1 MKRVKLFAL
10 ISLLFIGLG
19 HAWGAEGSITITK
32 STENFPGS
40 YGTANTFTEYTL
52 EGYKFKVQQVYVN
65 GTKLQ
70 WRANGNS
77 SGTGIIYNN
86 EAFPGKITSVVIKW
100 DNSDTNR
107 NHTIKKGNSANPSSG
122 TDVNGTFNSN
132 EGTTTYDCGGD
143 CDYIVIANG
152 SSAGYTT
159 SITINWGSGV
169 TYTDNFLQQAG
180 THTTLTCRG
189 KRSRY
194 VPPAYPDSAPTYS
207 SHLRFVLLFIVC
219 QRPFALRAQPKCL
232 LLCHHW
238 VTQYPMAI
246 LYIDTLR
253 Q

>member
-1 MKRVKLFAL
+1 MKSKVMLSVLLLTCMAL
-10 ISLLFIGLG
+10 NVNL
-19 HAWGAEGSITITK
+19 AWSATGESHQWTTYSDWGGSDTK
-32 STENFPGS
+32 SWLRNNNANLPTFKYTPTYAVSKVVLNVRQSNPTGS
-40 YGTANTFTEYTL
+40 NSIEVTIGGSSF
-52 EGYKFKVQQVYVN
+52 
-65 GTKLQ
+65 GTKVSSLSGTT
-70 WRANGNS
+70 AYDITFEGTTAMSGEIVITCTNNS
-77 SGTGIIYNN
+77 GSGTG
-86 EAFPGKITSVVIKW
+86 K
-100 DNSDTNR
+100 
-107 NHTIKKGNSANPSSG
+107 
-122 TDVNGTFNSN
+122 GTFYLN
-132 EGTTTYDCGGD
+132 
-143 CDYIVIANG
+143 
-152 SSAGYTT
+152 
-159 SITINWGSGV
+159 SITLYESGV